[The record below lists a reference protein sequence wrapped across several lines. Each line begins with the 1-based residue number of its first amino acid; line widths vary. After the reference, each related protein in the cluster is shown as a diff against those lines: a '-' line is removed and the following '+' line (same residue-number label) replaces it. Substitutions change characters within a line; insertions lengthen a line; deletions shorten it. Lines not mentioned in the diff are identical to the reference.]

1 MFLDVLGINNFRN
14 IKDNNMCTVSVKV
27 NEALL
32 RGMRP
37 ELNSTAAIRQ
47 WAQEIVDSRLKEM
60 QAVLNQEFVEVD
72 INSL

>member
-1 MFLDVLGINNFRN
+1 
-14 IKDNNMCTVSVKV
+14 MCTVSVKV

-47 WAQEIVDSRLKEM
+47 WAQQQMVKE
-60 QAVLNQEFVEVD
+60 
-72 INSL
+72 SLTRAFDELHSGKVHHNARDLFKK

>member
-1 MFLDVLGINNFRN
+1 
-14 IKDNNMCTVSVKV
+14 MCTVSIKV

-47 WAQEIVDSRLKEM
+47 WAQQQIDLRIQQMELDDQETMTIDEACEM
-60 QAVLNQEFVEVD
+60 TLAAVREEYAKL
-72 INSL
+72 

>member
-1 MFLDVLGINNFRN
+1 
-14 IKDNNMCTVSVKV
+14 MCTVSVKV

-32 RGMRP
+32 RGINP
-37 ELNSTAAIRQ
+37 HLNSPAAIRQ
-47 WAQEIVDSRLKEM
+47 WAQEIVDSRIKEM

>member
-1 MFLDVLGINNFRN
+1 
-14 IKDNNMCTVSVKV
+14 MCTVSVKV

-47 WAQEIVDSRLKEM
+47 WAQEIVDSRIKEM